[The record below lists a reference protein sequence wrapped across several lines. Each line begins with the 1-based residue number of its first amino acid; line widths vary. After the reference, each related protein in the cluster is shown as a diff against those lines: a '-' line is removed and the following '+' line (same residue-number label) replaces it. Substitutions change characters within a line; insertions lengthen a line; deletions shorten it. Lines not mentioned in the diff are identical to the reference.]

1 MELGQIEAFVA
12 VAREGSFTKA
22 ANYLNISQPSLSN
35 RIYRLEQ
42 SLNGNLVDRGSRPVT
57 LTPQGKT
64 FLSYAE
70 RALAI
75 LTAAE
80 EVVRDQYL
88 DGSLEL
94 KVGCPFSVA
103 TYLIP
108 ELVDQFSRSFPH
120 AELFIETGNSDF
132 VIDQLADGLV
142 NLAFAAAFP
151 KFIGETQMLLL
162 LHDEMTVAVPSDHP
176 LTLRQDLAVADL
188 WHYRVLLIHWG
199 PTFYAYIESLRQM
212 SHTPGPLMRLPLAGA
227 LPMARKADT
236 VTFMPRRLVKPS
248 GLIEVQVRDFSFAW
262 DIALMTRPGRTLA
275 PLEDAFLNIVSG
287 IWKTSEPSSTSVTT
301 DRSLKFT
308 PGTD

>member
-1 MELGQIEAFVA
+1 MEFGQIEAFVA
-12 VAREGSFTKA
+12 VAHEGSFTKA

-35 RIYRLEQ
+35 RIHRLEQ
-42 SLNGNLVDRGSRPVT
+42 SLNGNLVDRRSRPVS
-57 LTPQGKT
+57 LTSQGKA

-88 DGSLEL
+88 DGPIEL

-108 ELVDQFSRSFPH
+108 EVVDQFSRAFPQ
-120 AELFIETGNSDF
+120 AELYIETGNSDF

-151 KFIGETQMLLL
+151 KFIGETQMLIL
-162 LHDEMTVAVPSDHP
+162 LHDEMTVAVPPDHP
-176 LTLRQDLAVADL
+176 LAFGRDVAIADL

-212 SHTPGPLMRLPLAGA
+212 SPTPGPLMRLPLAGA
-227 LPMARKADT
+227 LPMARKTDT
-236 VTFMPRRLVKPS
+236 VTFMPRRLVKPT
-248 GLIEVQVRDFSFAW
+248 GLVEVQARDFSFAW
-262 DIALMTRPGRTLA
+262 NIALMTRPGRTLA
-275 PLEDAFLNIVSG
+275 PLEEAFLNIVSG
-287 IWKTSEPSSTSVTT
+287 IWKTSEPS
-301 DRSLKFT
+301 
-308 PGTD
+308 